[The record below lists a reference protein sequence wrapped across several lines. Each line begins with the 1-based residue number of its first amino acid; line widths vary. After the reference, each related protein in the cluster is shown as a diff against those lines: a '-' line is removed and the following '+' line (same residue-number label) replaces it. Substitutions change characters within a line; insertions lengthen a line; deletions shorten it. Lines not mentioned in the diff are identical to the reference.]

1 MRNTQRKHAEYE
13 GKHIMNRNVK
23 RRVRAL
29 VWAMVGAM
37 SGLALGAR
45 VFGQDDAM
53 DRARAMTAQMVAE
66 QHRLLQQFKDQ
77 LDQQETGR
85 NWSELL
91 ARKTTVDWAFAPLH
105 LIRDAMVSLADGSQG
120 VDLLR
125 SLRTEWRDAPVTAQ
139 WSHPDGAERARRAL
153 ATWVPS
159 PRAAGSSAGTESGTA
174 TEQRALHIEVRT
186 GSETWVG
193 TDAPPMIAWTIDATW
208 DNAGPELHARSWW
221 RIPLAEPVRIDFPLA
236 LEGLDV
242 WVNSS
247 GARLQ
252 DDRGAAHAESWA
264 PNPLFNNP
272 PDLYA
277 AFDALR
283 LVRAKDSAVT
293 MQSELPSMG
302 AAESSP
308 NVRTRVIRR
317 GDGSLVRSE
326 RWTWEGDALRSVV
339 IEQEPVRLVHHSEQG
354 VELVTEVEGVESS
367 RVPHRPHSE
376 VVQFAAGARIEI
388 SFRTADPMRDR
399 VASSNAC
406 VPDRMVLTVG
416 GQRRGWA
423 EFVSVRLS
431 NGPDLDVWCAERDR
445 RLAETATA
453 HAALNAQVA
462 AAIANTANG
471 DVARILAAIDA
482 QHASGGAPYAQRMA
496 EWELAAVHMLDV
508 GMEHACDEIL
518 AARWLPDIGHRDAVS
533 AVQRWHSAGHAR
545 FAMLLSNFGGVMPEE
560 LAPTD
565 TGNDG
570 RDELWEDGDE
580 LRSNESASA
589 SNMATVPCDA
599 SSLQNGARVL
609 YDQVQAVVIAT
620 VRDQRMQATMLEN
633 LCHACTDHRDELRT
647 VDDARACAV
656 ARDARV
662 LLAGAFRDGARVPE
676 PRTYC
681 QKFADDTVSIAIRGL
696 VSDDAVAFMRAG
708 WDVYAHAA
716 IAALQK
722 AQRAARA
729 LERSAGALGDG
740 TLGTDVESDRA
751 SIDRAIC
758 LAARQELDSYRAL
771 VGNAY
776 QPDMQVA
783 SGQELPHP
791 NTVSQ
796 AMDVA
801 IAQAVSR
808 ERQRAS
814 VIGSIFGQE
823 LGSAREQTANRRTVG
838 MTVTPAVTM
847 FTEWCLSEGR
857 SSQRPTH

>member
-1 MRNTQRKHAEYE
+1 
-13 GKHIMNRNVK
+13 MNRNVK

-45 VFGQDDAM
+45 VFGQDEAV
-53 DRARAMTAQMVAE
+53 DRARAMTAQMAAE

-77 LDQQETGR
+77 LQQQETGR

-91 ARKTTVDWAFAPLH
+91 AHKATVDWAFAPLH
-105 LIRDAMVSLADGSQG
+105 LIRDAMASLADSSPG

-153 ATWVPS
+153 AAWVPT
-159 PRAAGSSAGTESGTA
+159 PRTARSSTGTEPVPA
-174 TEQRALHIEVRT
+174 TEQQALHMEVRT

-193 TDAPPMIAWTIDATW
+193 TDGPPMIAWTLDATW

-221 RIPLAEPVRIDFPLA
+221 RIPLAEPVRIAFPLA

-242 WVNSS
+242 WLNSS

-272 PDLYA
+272 PNLYA

-283 LVRAKDSAVT
+283 LVQAKDGAVT
-293 MQSELPSMG
+293 TQSESPSMG

-326 RWTWEGDALRSVV
+326 RWTWRDDELRSVI

-354 VELVTEVEGVESS
+354 VELVTEVDGMENG
-367 RVPHRPHSE
+367 RTPHRPHSE
-376 VVQFAAGARIEI
+376 VVQFAEGARIEI

-399 VASSNAC
+399 VASSTAC
-406 VPDRMVLTVG
+406 VPDLMVLTVG
-416 GQRRGWA
+416 GQHRAWV

-431 NGPDLDVWCAERDR
+431 DASDPDVWCAERDR
-445 RLAETATA
+445 RLAETATT
-453 HAALNAQVA
+453 HAALNAQIA
-462 AAIANTANG
+462 TAIANTANG

-482 QHASGGAPYAQRMA
+482 QHASCGAPYAQRMA
-496 EWELAAVHMLDV
+496 EWELAAVHMLDM

-518 AARWLPDIGHRDAVS
+518 AAHWLPDIGHRDAVS
-533 AVQRWHSAGHAR
+533 AVQRWHSAGHVR
-545 FAMLLSNFGGVMPEE
+545 FALLLSNFGGVMPEE
-560 LAPTD
+560 LAPAD
-565 TGNDG
+565 TVDDG
-570 RDELWEDGDE
+570 RDEFLEDGDE
-580 LRSNESASA
+580 PRSNDSAGA
-589 SNMATVPCDA
+589 SSVATTPCDA
-599 SSLQNGARVL
+599 SPLQSGARVL

-620 VRDQRMQATMLEN
+620 VRDQRMLTTMLGS
-633 LCHACTDHRDELRT
+633 LCSACTDHRGELRT
-647 VDDARACAV
+647 VDEARACAV

-662 LLAGAFRDGARVPE
+662 FLASAFRNGARVPG
-676 PRTYC
+676 PVTYC
-681 QKFADDTVSIAIRGL
+681 QRFANDTVSIAIHGL
-696 VSDDAVAFMRAG
+696 ASDDAVAFMRAG

-729 LERSAGALGDG
+729 LERSAEAPGGGIAS
-740 TLGTDVESDRA
+740 TDVDSDRA
-751 SIDRAIC
+751 STDRAIC
-758 LAARQELDSYRAL
+758 IAAKQELDNYRAMI
-771 VGNAY
+771 GNAY
-776 QPDMQVA
+776 QPDMQV
-783 SGQELPHP
+783 SEGQELPHA
-791 NTVSQ
+791 NEVSQ
-796 AMDVA
+796 AMDSA
-801 IAQAVSR
+801 IALAVTR

-823 LGSAREQTANRRTVG
+823 LGAAREQAAYRRTVG

-847 FTEWCLSEGR
+847 FTEWCLSAGR
-857 SSQRPTH
+857 SSPRPTH

>member
-1 MRNTQRKHAEYE
+1 
-13 GKHIMNRNVK
+13 MNRNVK

-29 VWAMVGAM
+29 VWAMVGTM

-45 VFGQDDAM
+45 VFGQDEAV
-53 DRARAMTAQMVAE
+53 DRARAMTAQMAAE

-77 LDQQETGR
+77 LQQQETGR
-85 NWSELL
+85 NWSGLL
-91 ARKTTVDWAFAPLH
+91 AHKATVDWAFAPLH
-105 LIRDAMVSLADGSQG
+105 LIRDAMASLADSSPG

-153 ATWVPS
+153 AAWVPT
-159 PRAAGSSAGTESGTA
+159 PWTARSSAGTEPVPA
-174 TEQRALHIEVRT
+174 TEQQALHMEART

-193 TDAPPMIAWTIDATW
+193 TDAPPMIAWTLDATW

-221 RIPLAEPVRIDFPLA
+221 RIPLAEPVRIAFPLA

-242 WVNSS
+242 WLNSS

-272 PDLYA
+272 PNLYA

-283 LVRAKDSAVT
+283 LVRAKDGAVT
-293 MQSELPSMG
+293 TQSESPSEG

-317 GDGSLVRSE
+317 GDGSLMRSE
-326 RWTWEGDALRSVV
+326 RWTWRDDELRSVI

-354 VELVTEVEGVESS
+354 VELVTEVDGMENG
-367 RVPHRPHSE
+367 RTPHRPHSE
-376 VVQFAAGARIEI
+376 VVQFAEGARIEI

-416 GQRRGWA
+416 GQRRAWV

-431 NGPDLDVWCAERDR
+431 NASDPDVWCAERDR
-445 RLAETATA
+445 RLAETATT

-462 AAIANTANG
+462 AAISNTANG
-471 DVARILAAIDA
+471 DVARILPAIDA
-482 QHASGGAPYAQRMA
+482 QHASCGAPYAQRMA
-496 EWELAAVHMLDV
+496 EWELAAVHMLDM

-533 AVQRWHSAGHAR
+533 AVQRWHSAGHVR
-545 FAMLLSNFGGVMPEE
+545 FALLLSNFGGVMPEE
-560 LAPTD
+560 LAPAD
-565 TGNDG
+565 TVDDG
-570 RDELWEDGDE
+570 RDEFWEDGDE
-580 LRSNESASA
+580 PRSNDSAGA
-589 SNMATVPCDA
+589 SSVATTPCDA
-599 SSLQNGARVL
+599 SPLQSGARVL

-620 VRDQRMQATMLEN
+620 VRDQRILATMLGN
-633 LCHACTDHRDELRT
+633 LCRACTDHRDELRT
-647 VDDARACAV
+647 VDEARACAV
-656 ARDARV
+656 ARDARI

-681 QKFADDTVSIAIRGL
+681 QKFADDTVSIAIHGL
-696 VSDDAVAFMRAG
+696 ASDDAVAEMRAG

-729 LERSAGALGDG
+729 LERSAGAPGDG
-740 TLGTDVESDRA
+740 TSSTDVESDRA
-751 SIDRAIC
+751 STDRAIC
-758 LAARQELDSYRAL
+758 IAAKQELDNYRAMI
-771 VGNAY
+771 GNAY
-776 QPDMQVA
+776 QPDMQV
-783 SGQELPHP
+783 SEGQELPHA
-791 NTVSQ
+791 NEVSQ
-796 AMDVA
+796 AMDSA
-801 IAQAVSR
+801 IALAVTR

-823 LGSAREQTANRRTVG
+823 LGAAREQAAYRRTVG

-847 FTEWCLSEGR
+847 FTEWCLSAGR
-857 SSQRPTH
+857 SSPRPTH

>member
-1 MRNTQRKHAEYE
+1 
-13 GKHIMNRNVK
+13 MNRNVK

-29 VWAMVGAM
+29 VWAMVGTM

-45 VFGQDDAM
+45 VFGQDEAV
-53 DRARAMTAQMVAE
+53 DRARAMTAQMAAE

-77 LDQQETGR
+77 LQQQETGR
-85 NWSELL
+85 NWSGLL
-91 ARKTTVDWAFAPLH
+91 AHKATVDWAFAPLH
-105 LIRDAMVSLADGSQG
+105 LIRDAMASLADSSPG

-153 ATWVPS
+153 AAWVPT
-159 PRAAGSSAGTESGTA
+159 PWTARSSTGTEPVPA
-174 TEQRALHIEVRT
+174 TEQQALHMEVRT

-193 TDAPPMIAWTIDATW
+193 TDAPPMIAWTLDATW

-221 RIPLAEPVRIDFPLA
+221 RIPLAEPVRIAFPLA

-242 WVNSS
+242 WLNSS

-272 PDLYA
+272 PNLYA

-283 LVRAKDSAVT
+283 LVRAKDGAVT
-293 MQSELPSMG
+293 TQTESPNEG

-326 RWTWEGDALRSVV
+326 RWTWRDDELRSVI

-354 VELVTEVEGVESS
+354 VELVTEVDGMENG
-367 RVPHRPHSE
+367 RTPHRPHSE
-376 VVQFAAGARIEI
+376 VVQFAEGARIEI

-399 VASSNAC
+399 VASSTAC

-416 GQRRGWA
+416 GQYRAWV

-431 NGPDLDVWCAERDR
+431 NASDPDVWCAERDR
-445 RLAETATA
+445 RLAETATT

-462 AAIANTANG
+462 AAISNTANG
-471 DVARILAAIDA
+471 DVSRILPAIDA
-482 QHASGGAPYAQRMA
+482 QHASCGAPYAQRMA
-496 EWELAAVHMLDV
+496 EWELAAVHMLDM

-518 AARWLPDIGHRDAVS
+518 AGRWLPDIGHRDAVS
-533 AVQRWHSAGHAR
+533 AVQRWHAAGHTR
-545 FAMLLSNFGGVMPEE
+545 FALLLSNFGGVMPEE
-560 LAPTD
+560 IATID
-565 TGNDG
+565 TVEDG
-570 RDELWEDGDE
+570 RDEFWEDRDE
-580 LRSNESASA
+580 PRSNDSAGA
-589 SNMATVPCDA
+589 SSVAIAPCDA
-599 SSLQNGARVL
+599 SSLQSGARVL

-620 VRDQRMQATMLEN
+620 VRDQRMQTTMLGN
-633 LCHACTDHRDELRT
+633 LCSACTDHRGELRT

-662 LLAGAFRDGARVPE
+662 FLASAFRNGARVPG
-676 PRTYC
+676 PVTYC
-681 QKFADDTVSIAIRGL
+681 QKFANDTVSIAIHGL
-696 VSDDAVAFMRAG
+696 ASDDDVAFMRAG

-729 LERSAGALGDG
+729 LERSAEAPGGGIAS
-740 TLGTDVESDRA
+740 TDVDSDRA
-751 SIDRAIC
+751 STDRAIC
-758 LAARQELDSYRAL
+758 IAAKQELDNYRAMI
-771 VGNAY
+771 GNAY
-776 QPDMQVA
+776 QPDMQV
-783 SGQELPHP
+783 SEGQELPHA
-791 NTVSQ
+791 NEVRQ
-796 AMDVA
+796 AMDSA
-801 IAQAVSR
+801 IALAVTR

-823 LGSAREQTANRRTVG
+823 LGAAREQAAYRRTVG

-847 FTEWCLSEGR
+847 FTEWCLSAGR
-857 SSQRPTH
+857 SSPRPTH

>member
-1 MRNTQRKHAEYE
+1 
-13 GKHIMNRNVK
+13 MNRNVK

-29 VWAMVGAM
+29 VWAMVGTM

-45 VFGQDDAM
+45 VFGQDEAV
-53 DRARAMTAQMVAE
+53 DRARAMTAQMAAE

-77 LDQQETGR
+77 LQQQETGR
-85 NWSELL
+85 NWSGLL
-91 ARKTTVDWAFAPLH
+91 AHKATVDWAFAPLH
-105 LIRDAMVSLADGSQG
+105 LIRDAMASLADSSPG

-153 ATWVPS
+153 AAWVPT
-159 PRAAGSSAGTESGTA
+159 PWTARSSAGTEPVPA
-174 TEQRALHIEVRT
+174 TEQQEVHMEVRT

-221 RIPLAEPVRIDFPLA
+221 RIPLAEPVRIAFPLA

-242 WVNSS
+242 WLNSS
-247 GARLQ
+247 GARLR

-264 PNPLFNNP
+264 ANPLFNNP
-272 PDLYA
+272 PNLYA

-283 LVRAKDSAVT
+283 LVQAKDGAVT
-293 MQSELPSMG
+293 TQSKSPSMG

-317 GDGSLVRSE
+317 GDGSLMRSE
-326 RWTWEGDALRSVV
+326 RWTWRDDELRSVI

-354 VELVTEVEGVESS
+354 VELVTEVDGVENG
-367 RVPHRPHSE
+367 RTPHRPHSE
-376 VVQFAAGARIEI
+376 VVQFAEGARIEI

-416 GQRRGWA
+416 GQRRAWV

-431 NGPDLDVWCAERDR
+431 NASDPDVWCAERDR

-482 QHASGGAPYAQRMA
+482 QHASCGAPYAQRMA
-496 EWELAAVHMLDV
+496 EWELAAVHMLDM

-533 AVQRWHSAGHAR
+533 AVQRWHSAGHVR
-545 FAMLLSNFGGVMPEE
+545 FALLLSNFGGVMPEE
-560 LAPTD
+560 LAPAD
-565 TGNDG
+565 TVDDG
-570 RDELWEDGDE
+570 RDEFLEDGDE
-580 LRSNESASA
+580 PRSNDSAGA
-589 SNMATVPCDA
+589 SSVATTPCDA
-599 SSLQNGARVL
+599 SPLQSGARVL

-620 VRDQRMQATMLEN
+620 VRDQRILATMLGN
-633 LCHACTDHRDELRT
+633 LCRACTDHRDELRT
-647 VDDARACAV
+647 VDEARACAV
-656 ARDARV
+656 ARDARI
-662 LLAGAFRDGARVPE
+662 LLAGAFCDGARVPE

-681 QKFADDTVSIAIRGL
+681 QKFADDTVSIAIHGL
-696 VSDDAVAFMRAG
+696 ASDDTVAFMRAG

-716 IAALQK
+716 ITALQK
-722 AQRAARA
+722 SQRAARA
-729 LERSAGALGDG
+729 LERAAGAPGDG
-740 TLGTDVESDRA
+740 TSSTDVESDRA
-751 SIDRAIC
+751 STDRAIC
-758 LAARQELDSYRAL
+758 IAAKQELDNYRAMI
-771 VGNAY
+771 GNAY
-776 QPDMQVA
+776 QPDMQV
-783 SGQELPHP
+783 SEGQELPHA
-791 NTVSQ
+791 NEVRQ
-796 AMDVA
+796 AMDSA
-801 IAQAVSR
+801 IALAVTR

-823 LGSAREQTANRRTVG
+823 LGAAREQAAYRRTVG

-847 FTEWCLSEGR
+847 FTEWCLSAGR
-857 SSQRPTH
+857 SSPRPTH

>member
-1 MRNTQRKHAEYE
+1 
-13 GKHIMNRNVK
+13 MNRNVK

-29 VWAMVGAM
+29 VWAMVGTM

-45 VFGQDDAM
+45 VFGQDEAV
-53 DRARAMTAQMVAE
+53 DRARAMTAQMAAE

-77 LDQQETGR
+77 LQQQETGR
-85 NWSELL
+85 NWSGLL
-91 ARKTTVDWAFAPLH
+91 AHKATVDWAFAPLH
-105 LIRDAMVSLADGSQG
+105 LIRDAMASLADSSPG

-153 ATWVPS
+153 AAWVPT
-159 PRAAGSSAGTESGTA
+159 PWTARSSTGTEPVPA
-174 TEQRALHIEVRT
+174 TEQQALHMEVRT

-193 TDAPPMIAWTIDATW
+193 TDAPPMIAWTLDATW

-221 RIPLAEPVRIDFPLA
+221 RIPLAEPVRIAFPLA

-242 WVNSS
+242 WLNSS

-272 PDLYA
+272 PNLYA

-283 LVRAKDSAVT
+283 LVRAKDGAVT
-293 MQSELPSMG
+293 TQTESPSEG

-326 RWTWEGDALRSVV
+326 RWTWRDDELRSVI

-354 VELVTEVEGVESS
+354 VELVTEVDGMENG
-367 RVPHRPHSE
+367 RTPHRPHSE
-376 VVQFAAGARIEI
+376 VVQFAEGARIEI

-399 VASSNAC
+399 VASSTAC
-406 VPDRMVLTVG
+406 VPDLMVLTVG
-416 GQRRGWA
+416 GQHRAWV

-431 NGPDLDVWCAERDR
+431 DASDPDVWCAERDR
-445 RLAETATA
+445 RLAETATT

-462 AAIANTANG
+462 AAISNTANG

-482 QHASGGAPYAQRMA
+482 QHASCGAPYAQRMA
-496 EWELAAVHMLDV
+496 EWELAAVHMLDM

-518 AARWLPDIGHRDAVS
+518 AGRWLPDIGHRDAVS
-533 AVQRWHSAGHAR
+533 AVQRWHAAGHTR
-545 FAMLLSNFGGVMPEE
+545 FALLLSNFGGVMPEE
-560 LAPTD
+560 IATID
-565 TGNDG
+565 TVEDG
-570 RDELWEDGDE
+570 RDEFWEDRDE
-580 LRSNESASA
+580 PRSNDSAGA
-589 SNMATVPCDA
+589 SSVAIAPCDA
-599 SSLQNGARVL
+599 SSLQSGARVL

-620 VRDQRMQATMLEN
+620 VRDQRMQTTMLGN
-633 LCHACTDHRDELRT
+633 LCRACTDHRGELRT
-647 VDDARACAV
+647 VDEARACAV

-662 LLAGAFRDGARVPE
+662 FLASAFRNGARVPG
-676 PRTYC
+676 PVTYC
-681 QKFADDTVSIAIRGL
+681 QKFANDTVSIAIHGL
-696 VSDDAVAFMRAG
+696 ASDDAVAFMRAG

-729 LERSAGALGDG
+729 LERSAEAPGGGIAS
-740 TLGTDVESDRA
+740 TDVDSDRA
-751 SIDRAIC
+751 STDRAIC
-758 LAARQELDSYRAL
+758 IAAKQELDNYRAMI
-771 VGNAY
+771 GNAY
-776 QPDMQVA
+776 QPDMQV
-783 SGQELPHP
+783 SEGQELPHA
-791 NTVSQ
+791 NEVSQ
-796 AMDVA
+796 AMDSA
-801 IAQAVSR
+801 IALAVTR

-823 LGSAREQTANRRTVG
+823 LGAAREQAAYRRTVG

-847 FTEWCLSEGR
+847 FTEWCLSAGR
-857 SSQRPTH
+857 SSPRPTH

>member
-1 MRNTQRKHAEYE
+1 
-13 GKHIMNRNVK
+13 MNRNVK

-29 VWAMVGAM
+29 VWAMVGTM

-45 VFGQDDAM
+45 VFGQDEAV
-53 DRARAMTAQMVAE
+53 DRARAMTAQMAAE

-77 LDQQETGR
+77 LQQQETGR
-85 NWSELL
+85 NWSGLL
-91 ARKTTVDWAFAPLH
+91 AHKATVDWAFAPLH
-105 LIRDAMVSLADGSQG
+105 LIRDAMASLADSSPG

-153 ATWVPS
+153 AAWVPT
-159 PRAAGSSAGTESGTA
+159 PRTARSSTGTEPVPA
-174 TEQRALHIEVRT
+174 TEQQALHMEVRT

-193 TDAPPMIAWTIDATW
+193 TDAPPMIAWTLDATW

-221 RIPLAEPVRIDFPLA
+221 RIPLAEPVRIAFPLA

-242 WVNSS
+242 WLNSS

-272 PDLYA
+272 PNLYA

-283 LVRAKDSAVT
+283 LVRAKDGAVT
-293 MQSELPSMG
+293 TQTESPSEG

-326 RWTWEGDALRSVV
+326 RWTWRDDELRSVI

-354 VELVTEVEGVESS
+354 VELVTEVDGMENG
-367 RVPHRPHSE
+367 RTPHRPHSE
-376 VVQFAAGARIEI
+376 VVQFAEGARIEI

-399 VASSNAC
+399 VASSTAC
-406 VPDRMVLTVG
+406 VPDLMVLTVG
-416 GQRRGWA
+416 GQHRAWV

-431 NGPDLDVWCAERDR
+431 DASDPDVWCAERDR
-445 RLAETATA
+445 RLAETATT

-462 AAIANTANG
+462 AAISNTANG
-471 DVARILAAIDA
+471 DVSRILPAIDA
-482 QHASGGAPYAQRMA
+482 QHASCGAPYAQRMA
-496 EWELAAVHMLDV
+496 EWELAAVHMLDM

-518 AARWLPDIGHRDAVS
+518 AGRWLPDIGHRDAVS
-533 AVQRWHSAGHAR
+533 AVQRWHAAGHTR
-545 FAMLLSNFGGVMPEE
+545 FALLLSNFGGVMPEE
-560 LAPTD
+560 IATID
-565 TGNDG
+565 TVEDG
-570 RDELWEDGDE
+570 RDEFWEDRDE
-580 LRSNESASA
+580 PRSNDSAGA
-589 SNMATVPCDA
+589 SNVATNPCDA
-599 SSLQNGARVL
+599 SSLQSGARVL

-620 VRDQRMQATMLEN
+620 VRDQRMQTTMLGN
-633 LCHACTDHRDELRT
+633 LCRACTDHRGELRT

-662 LLAGAFRDGARVPE
+662 FLASAFRNGARVPG
-676 PRTYC
+676 PVTYC
-681 QKFADDTVSIAIRGL
+681 QKFANDTVSIAIHGL
-696 VSDDAVAFMRAG
+696 ASDDAVAFMRAG

-729 LERSAGALGDG
+729 LERSAEAPGGGIAS
-740 TLGTDVESDRA
+740 TDVDSDRA
-751 SIDRAIC
+751 STDRAIC
-758 LAARQELDSYRAL
+758 IAAKQELDNYRAMI
-771 VGNAY
+771 GNAY
-776 QPDMQVA
+776 QPDMQV
-783 SGQELPHP
+783 SEGQELPHA
-791 NTVSQ
+791 NEVRQ
-796 AMDVA
+796 AMDSA
-801 IAQAVSR
+801 IALAVTR

-823 LGSAREQTANRRTVG
+823 LGAAREQAAYRRTVG

-847 FTEWCLSEGR
+847 FTEWCLSAGR
-857 SSQRPTH
+857 SSPRPTH

>member
-1 MRNTQRKHAEYE
+1 
-13 GKHIMNRNVK
+13 
-23 RRVRAL
+23 
-29 VWAMVGAM
+29 MVGAM

-45 VFGQDDAM
+45 VFGQDEAV

-77 LDQQETGR
+77 LQQQETGR
-85 NWSELL
+85 NWSDLL
-91 ARKTTVDWAFAPLH
+91 AHKTTVDWAFAPLH
-105 LIRDAMVSLADGSQG
+105 LIRDAMASLADGSPG

-139 WSHPDGAERARRAL
+139 WSHPDGAERAQRAL
-153 ATWVPS
+153 AIWVPS

-174 TEQRALHIEVRT
+174 TEQRALHIELRT

-236 LEGLDV
+236 IEGLDV
-242 WVNSS
+242 WLNSS

-326 RWTWEGDALRSVV
+326 RWTWRDDELQSVI
-339 IEQEPVRLVHHSEQG
+339 IEQEPVRLMHHSEQG
-354 VELVTEVEGVESS
+354 VELVTEVDGVENG
-367 RVPHRPHSE
+367 RTPHRPHSE
-376 VVQFAAGARIEI
+376 VVQFAEGARIEI
-388 SFRTADPMRDR
+388 SFRTADPTRDR
-399 VASSNAC
+399 VASSNSS
-406 VPDRMVLTVG
+406 VPNRMVLTVG
-416 GQRRGWA
+416 GQRRAWA

-431 NGPDLDVWCAERDR
+431 NGSDSDAWCAERDS
-445 RLAETATA
+445 RLAATANA
-453 HAALNAQVA
+453 HAALHVQVD
-462 AAIANTANG
+462 AAIAAAAND
-471 DVARILAAIDA
+471 DVARVLAAIDA
-482 QHASGGAPYAQRMA
+482 QHASSGAPHAQRMA

-545 FAMLLSNFGGVMPEE
+545 FAMLLSKFGGVMPEE

-565 TGNDG
+565 TVDDG
-570 RDELWEDGDE
+570 RDEFWEDGDE
-580 LRSNESASA
+580 PRSNDSAGA
-589 SNMATVPCDA
+589 SSVTIAPCDA
-599 SSLQNGARVL
+599 SPLQSGARVL

-620 VRDQRMQATMLEN
+620 VRDQRMQATLLGN
-633 LCHACTDHRDELRT
+633 LCRACTDHRDELRT

-681 QKFADDTVSIAIRGL
+681 QKFADDTVSIAIHGL
-696 VSDDAVAFMRAG
+696 ASDDTVAFMRAG

-716 IAALQK
+716 VAALQK
-722 AQRAARA
+722 SQRAARA
-729 LERSAGALGDG
+729 LERSVGAPGDG
-740 TLGTDVESDRA
+740 PSSTVVESDRA
-751 SIDRAIC
+751 STDRAIC
-758 LAARQELDSYRAL
+758 IAAKQALDSYRAL
-771 VGNAY
+771 IGNAY

-783 SGQELPHP
+783 EGQALPHA
-791 NTVSQ
+791 TEVRH
-796 AMDVA
+796 AMESA
-801 IAQAVSR
+801 IAVVVTR

-814 VIGSIFGQE
+814 VIGSIFGRE
-823 LGSAREQTANRRTVG
+823 LGLAREQAADRRMVE

-847 FTEWCLSEGR
+847 FTEWCLSAGR
-857 SSQRPTH
+857 SSPRLAH

>member
-1 MRNTQRKHAEYE
+1 
-13 GKHIMNRNVK
+13 MNRNVK

-29 VWAMVGAM
+29 VWAMVGTM

-45 VFGQDDAM
+45 VFGQDEAV
-53 DRARAMTAQMVAE
+53 DRARAMTAQMAAE

-77 LDQQETGR
+77 LQQQETGR
-85 NWSELL
+85 NWSGLL
-91 ARKTTVDWAFAPLH
+91 AHKATVDWAFAPLH
-105 LIRDAMVSLADGSQG
+105 LIRDAMASLADSSPG

-153 ATWVPS
+153 AAWVPT
-159 PRAAGSSAGTESGTA
+159 PRTARSSTGTEPVPA
-174 TEQRALHIEVRT
+174 TEQQALHMEVRT

-193 TDAPPMIAWTIDATW
+193 TDAPPMIAWTLDATW

-221 RIPLAEPVRIDFPLA
+221 RIPLAEPVRIAFPLA

-242 WVNSS
+242 WLNSS

-272 PDLYA
+272 PNLYA

-283 LVRAKDSAVT
+283 LVRAKDGAVT
-293 MQSELPSMG
+293 TQTESPNEG

-326 RWTWEGDALRSVV
+326 RWTWRDDELRSVI

-354 VELVTEVEGVESS
+354 VELVTEVDGMENG
-367 RVPHRPHSE
+367 RTPHRPHSE
-376 VVQFAAGARIEI
+376 VVQFAEGARIEI

-399 VASSNAC
+399 VGSSNAC

-416 GQRRGWA
+416 GKRRAWV

-431 NGPDLDVWCAERDR
+431 NASDPDVWCAERDR
-445 RLAETATA
+445 RLAETATV
-453 HAALNAQVA
+453 HAALNAQIA
-462 AAIANTANG
+462 TAIANTANG

-482 QHASGGAPYAQRMA
+482 QHASCGAPYAQRMA
-496 EWELAAVHMLDV
+496 EWELAAVHMLDM

-518 AARWLPDIGHRDAVS
+518 AGRWLPDIGHRDAVS
-533 AVQRWHSAGHAR
+533 AVQRWHAAGHTR
-545 FAMLLSNFGGVMPEE
+545 FALLLSNFGGVMPEE
-560 LAPTD
+560 IATID
-565 TGNDG
+565 TVEDG
-570 RDELWEDGDE
+570 RDEFWEDRDE
-580 LRSNESASA
+580 PRSNDSAGA
-589 SNMATVPCDA
+589 SNVATNPCDA
-599 SSLQNGARVL
+599 SSLQSGARVL

-620 VRDQRMQATMLEN
+620 VRDQRMQTTMLGN
-633 LCHACTDHRDELRT
+633 LCRACTDHRGELRT

-662 LLAGAFRDGARVPE
+662 FLASAFRNGARVPG
-676 PRTYC
+676 PVTYC
-681 QKFADDTVSIAIRGL
+681 QKFANDTVSIAIHGL
-696 VSDDAVAFMRAG
+696 ASDDAVAFMRAG

-729 LERSAGALGDG
+729 LERSAEAPGGGIAS
-740 TLGTDVESDRA
+740 TDVDSDRA
-751 SIDRAIC
+751 STDRAIC
-758 LAARQELDSYRAL
+758 IAAKQELDNYRAM

-776 QPDMQVA
+776 QPDMQV
-783 SGQELPHP
+783 SEGQALPHA
-791 NTVSQ
+791 TEVSQ
-796 AMDVA
+796 AMESA
-801 IAQAVSR
+801 IAVVVTR
-808 ERQRAS
+808 ERERAS

-823 LGSAREQTANRRTVG
+823 LGAAREQAAYRRTVG

-847 FTEWCLSEGR
+847 FTEWCLSAGR
-857 SSQRPTH
+857 SSPRPTH

>member
-1 MRNTQRKHAEYE
+1 
-13 GKHIMNRNVK
+13 MNRNVK

-29 VWAMVGAM
+29 VWAMVGTM

-45 VFGQDDAM
+45 VFGQDEAV
-53 DRARAMTAQMVAE
+53 DRARAMTAQMAAE

-77 LDQQETGR
+77 LQQQETGR
-85 NWSELL
+85 NWSGLL
-91 ARKTTVDWAFAPLH
+91 AHKATVDWAFAPLH
-105 LIRDAMVSLADGSQG
+105 LIRDAMASLADSSPG

-153 ATWVPS
+153 AAWVPT
-159 PRAAGSSAGTESGTA
+159 PWTARSSTGTEPVPA
-174 TEQRALHIEVRT
+174 TEQQALHMEVRT

-193 TDAPPMIAWTIDATW
+193 TDAPPMIAWTLDATW

-221 RIPLAEPVRIDFPLA
+221 RIPLAEPVRIAFPLA

-242 WVNSS
+242 WLNSS

-272 PDLYA
+272 PNLYA

-283 LVRAKDSAVT
+283 LVRAKDGAVT
-293 MQSELPSMG
+293 TQTESPSEG

-326 RWTWEGDALRSVV
+326 RWTWRDDELRSVI

-354 VELVTEVEGVESS
+354 VELVTEVDGMENG
-367 RVPHRPHSE
+367 RTPHRPHSE
-376 VVQFAAGARIEI
+376 VVQFAEGARIEI

-399 VASSNAC
+399 VASSTAC
-406 VPDRMVLTVG
+406 VPDRMVLMVG
-416 GQRRGWA
+416 GQRRAWV

-431 NGPDLDVWCAERDR
+431 DASDPDVWCAERDR
-445 RLAETATA
+445 RLAETATT

-462 AAIANTANG
+462 AAISNTANG
-471 DVARILAAIDA
+471 DVARILVAIDA
-482 QHASGGAPYAQRMA
+482 QHASSGAPYAQRMA
-496 EWELAAVHMLDV
+496 EWELAAVHMLDM

-518 AARWLPDIGHRDAVS
+518 AGRWLPDIGHRDAVS
-533 AVQRWHSAGHAR
+533 AVQRWHAAGHTR
-545 FAMLLSNFGGVMPEE
+545 FALLLSNFGGVMPEE
-560 LAPTD
+560 IATID
-565 TGNDG
+565 TVEDG
-570 RDELWEDGDE
+570 RDEFWEDRDE
-580 LRSNESASA
+580 PRSNDSAGA
-589 SNMATVPCDA
+589 SSVAIAPCDA
-599 SSLQNGARVL
+599 SSLQSGARVL

-620 VRDQRMQATMLEN
+620 VRDQRMQTTMLGN
-633 LCHACTDHRDELRT
+633 LCRACTDHRGELRT

-662 LLAGAFRDGARVPE
+662 FLASAFRNGARVPG
-676 PRTYC
+676 PVTYC
-681 QKFADDTVSIAIRGL
+681 QKFANDTVSIAIHGL
-696 VSDDAVAFMRAG
+696 ASDDAVAFMRAG

-722 AQRAARA
+722 AQRAART
-729 LERSAGALGDG
+729 LERSAGAPGDG
-740 TLGTDVESDRA
+740 TSSTDVDSDRA
-751 SIDRAIC
+751 STDRAIC
-758 LAARQELDSYRAL
+758 IAAKQELDNYRAMI
-771 VGNAY
+771 GNAY
-776 QPDMQVA
+776 QPDMQV
-783 SGQELPHP
+783 SEGQELPHA
-791 NTVSQ
+791 NEVSQ
-796 AMDVA
+796 AMDSA
-801 IAQAVSR
+801 IALAVTR

-823 LGSAREQTANRRTVG
+823 LGAAREQAAYRRTVG

-847 FTEWCLSEGR
+847 FTEWCLSAGR
-857 SSQRPTH
+857 SSPRPTH